1 MLYGIAGRKRFS
13 KAVILFASF
22 ALLLVLSAC
31 GTSQSQSSSTLEAGG
46 GTQEPVTGAP
56 SDSSTQATTA
66 TVDSSDPLQT
76 SELPVENNES
86 SPEITMHFGDVKV
99 TAVLDDSETTRA
111 FLDLLPLTLE
121 MRRYADREY
130 YAAIDALPENGKSI
144 PDFENGDVTY
154 YTTGKSLA
162 IFFGNADHS
171 SQGDL
176 IRMGKITSDLSLFE
190 TIDDS
195 VMVTIALAEREE
207 TMKEYDFS
215 AFTNVEITGIDLDSL
230 SGDSLAVLYAQARY
244 CQAMT
249 DADIAT
255 MRELVSED
263 MIFTHMRG
271 MQQTRE
277 EYFADVA
284 DGSLNYFTIGIADPV
299 IKVNGDTATI
309 TYTSV
314 LNANAYGARGTY
326 RMNGTHH
333 YEKLD
338 GEWIAVNG

>member
-1 MLYGIAGRKRFS
+1 MLYGIVGRKRIS
-13 KAVILFASF
+13 KAVIIFSSVV
-22 ALLLVLSAC
+22 LLLVLSAC
-31 GTSQSQSSSTLEAGG
+31 GTSRNQSGSTLEAGG
-46 GTQEPVTGAP
+46 GTQAPVSGAP
-56 SDSSTQATTA
+56 SDASVQATTA
-66 TVDSSDPLQT
+66 TANPSNPTGT
-76 SELPVENNES
+76 SELPDENNES
-86 SPEITMHFGDVKV
+86 GSEIAMYFGEVKV
-99 TAVLDDSETTRA
+99 TAVLDDSETSRA
-111 FLDLLPLTLE
+111 FLDLLPMTLE

-130 YAAIDALPENGKSI
+130 YAAIHALPVNGESI

-154 YTTGKSLA
+154 YTAGKSLA
-162 IFFGNADHS
+162 IFFGNADRS
-171 SQGDL
+171 NQGDL

-195 VMVTIALAEREE
+195 VTVTIELAEGAE
-207 TMKEYDFS
+207 TMKAYDFS
-215 AFTNVEITGIDLDSL
+215 AFPNVEITGIDLDSL
-230 SGDSLAVLYAQARY
+230 SCDALAVLYTQARY

-249 DADIAT
+249 DADIDT

-263 MIFTHMRG
+263 MIFTHMSG

-284 DGSLNYFTIGIADPV
+284 DGSLNYFTIGIENPV

-326 RMNGTHH
+326 RMKGAHH
-333 YEKLD
+333 YERN
-338 GEWIAVNG
+338 GSQWIAVNG

>member
-1 MLYGIAGRKRFS
+1 M
-13 KAVILFASF
+13 
-22 ALLLVLSAC
+22 
-31 GTSQSQSSSTLEAGG
+31 
-46 GTQEPVTGAP
+46 TQELSDASDQTTNETFDSPDP
-56 SDSSTQATTA
+56 SLTY
-66 TVDSSDPLQT
+66 
-76 SELPVENNES
+76 ELPVANNGS
-86 SPEITMHFGDVKV
+86 YTEIAMYFGDVKV
-99 TAVLDDSETTRA
+99 TAVLDDSETSRA
-111 FLDLLPLTLE
+111 FLDLLPMTLE

-130 YAAIDALPENGKSI
+130 YAAIDVLPENGESI

-154 YTTGKSLA
+154 YTGGKSLA
-162 IFFGNADHS
+162 IFFGNEDHS
-171 SQGDL
+171 NQGDL

-190 TIDDS
+190 TVNDS
-195 VMVTIALAEREE
+195 VKVTIELAEREE

-215 AFTNVEITGIDLDSL
+215 AFTNVEITGIDPDSL
-230 SGDSLAVLYAQARY
+230 SGYALAVLYAQARY

-249 DADIAT
+249 DANIDT

-263 MIFTHMRG
+263 MVFTHMSG

-326 RMNGTHH
+326 RMKGTHH
-333 YEKLD
+333 YERRD
-338 GEWIAVNG
+338 GAWIAVNG